1 MMKILQNLHN
11 KLERGKL
18 IMIMLFALNVVYN
31 NYPWKPIPAILK
43 PKIKEQIILI
53 VGADNM
59 ELVNQLTK
67 ED

>member
-1 MMKILQNLHN
+1 
-11 KLERGKL
+11 
-18 IMIMLFALNVVYN
+18 MIMLFALNVVYN